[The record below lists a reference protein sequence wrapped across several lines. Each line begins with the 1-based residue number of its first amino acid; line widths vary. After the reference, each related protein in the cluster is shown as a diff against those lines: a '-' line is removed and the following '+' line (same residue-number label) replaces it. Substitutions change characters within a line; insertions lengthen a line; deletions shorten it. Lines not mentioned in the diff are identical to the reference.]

1 MAWKTAHHM
10 KSHAYGVVIEG
21 ARESECRLFLSKVT
35 LVAKDKWLCS
45 QARAVISRVVDYFVW
60 MKMHSGG
67 RCPLKRTSEA
77 TGQ

>member
-1 MAWKTAHHM
+1 M

-21 ARESECRLFLSKVT
+21 VRESECRLFLSKVT

-60 MKMHSGG
+60 MKMRSRG
-67 RCPLKRTSEA
+67 RCPLKRTSEN
-77 TGQ
+77 TCH